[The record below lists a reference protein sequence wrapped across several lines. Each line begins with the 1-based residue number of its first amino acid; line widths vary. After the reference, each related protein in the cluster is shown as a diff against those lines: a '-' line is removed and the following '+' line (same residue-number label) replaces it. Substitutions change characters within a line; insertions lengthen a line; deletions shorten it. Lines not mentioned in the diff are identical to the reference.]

1 MLRKPHYAWLVCLG
15 GALALMITMGLGAN
29 VFTVYQP
36 EIIAR
41 NGFTNAQGS
50 WITTTRTLFILG
62 TLLCVNSLCKRL
74 GLRLAMTLGMLL
86 IALSCFTFGLAK
98 TFPMYCLAAAI
109 TGVGYCLGG
118 MVPLSLIISN
128 WFTARR
134 SLALGIASAG
144 SGITTIFVP
153 PVVTILI
160 QNYGLKT
167 AFFCEGTF
175 VLLVTAVTWYLLRT
189 RPADLGLESYGA
201 ETQPLVSRPKGQEKK
216 LPVAPILLAAF
227 LLGGPLGPAFSHL
240 AVLFSSKGFDPMVVA
255 GLISYLGI
263 ALCVGKVISG
273 QLYDR
278 LGGLRTNYCIF
289 LMYLAGHLLCAA
301 ANNIPLAFLALT
313 TFAFGVTV
321 SAVSPAVWAADLAS
335 AEDYPKLVRTI
346 TVSYTA
352 GMLLFGPL
360 PGILADRTG
369 SYAPAYLL
377 FAVFLLVSTALVQ
390 SVYHRYG
397 LGGKPS

>member
-1 MLRKPHYAWLVCLG
+1 
-15 GALALMITMGLGAN
+15 
-29 VFTVYQP
+29 
-36 EIIAR
+36 
-41 NGFTNAQGS
+41 
-50 WITTTRTLFILG
+50 
-62 TLLCVNSLCKRL
+62 
-74 GLRLAMTLGMLL
+74 MTLGMLL
-86 IALSCFTFGLAK
+86 IGISCFTFGLCK
-98 TFPMYCLAAAI
+98 TFPMYCLSAAI

-134 SLALGIASAG
+134 SLALGISSAG
-144 SGITTIFVP
+144 SGISTIFVP
-153 PVVTILI
+153 PVVTLLI
-160 QNYGLKT
+160 QNRGLKT

-175 VLLVTAVTWYLLRT
+175 VLLVTAVTWCLLRT
-189 RPADLGLESYGA
+189 HPADLGLEPYGA
-201 ETQPLVSRPKGQEKK
+201 PIQSPVSPSKGQERK
-216 LPVAPILLAAF
+216 LPVVPILLAAF

-273 QLYDR
+273 HLYDR

-289 LMYLAGHLLCAA
+289 LMYLAGHLLCVG
-301 ANNIPLAFLALT
+301 ANNVPMAVLALT
-313 TFAFGVTV
+313 VFAFGVSV

-352 GMLLFGPL
+352 GMLFSGPI

-377 FAVFLLVSTALVQ
+377 FAAFLAVSMALVQ
-390 SVYHRYG
+390 GVYHRYG